1 MLFVGRHG
9 VLDRP
14 ASRILQ
20 PKHETAGVTFMFAPP
35 HLIGSEFFAID
46 HGGNGR
52 EGERHGG
59 REGGRSGGK
68 KTGRRQRKVDRK
80 EQGYMGGY

>member
-1 MLFVGRHG
+1 MLFVVRHG

-46 HGGNGR
+46 HGGNGQ
-52 EGERHGG
+52 EGERE
-59 REGGRSGGK
+59 EGGMGRVEGGK
-68 KTGRRQRKVDRK
+68 R
-80 EQGYMGGY
+80 

>member
-20 PKHETAGVTFMFAPP
+20 PKHETTGVTFMFAPP

-52 EGERHGG
+52 QGG

-68 KTGRRQRKVDRK
+68 KKGQQKVGKGKYERARRD
-80 EQGYMGGY
+80 GGG